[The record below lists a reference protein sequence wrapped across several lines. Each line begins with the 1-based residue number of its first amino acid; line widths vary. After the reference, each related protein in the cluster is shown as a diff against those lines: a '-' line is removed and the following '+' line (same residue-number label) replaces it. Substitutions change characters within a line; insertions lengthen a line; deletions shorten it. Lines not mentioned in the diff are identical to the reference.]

1 MNKNV
6 DWKKY
11 VIVFIITL
19 ALFITAI
26 IVSSSLNEK
35 KFSSLKSIQDQ
46 IAVDLLSSEVQY
58 SLLEEQS
65 CSDVTNSVLSQELGN
80 FADKI
85 EYSENNNIGSTSDL
99 TDLKKN
105 YSLLEIKD
113 YLLMKKV
120 TKRCGIKSSF
130 ILYFYANSADCTD
143 CTKQS
148 YALTSLR
155 EKYPE
160 LRVYSFDYNLDLSAV
175 RALIA
180 IYKIPNNLPAIVID
194 EKTYAGFQ
202 DATTIEKIIGPA
214 LKPVE
219 KKTTTKTKKSE
230 SVSVPA
236 TTTESQ

>member
-1 MNKNV
+1 MIDYMQTH

-11 VIVFIITL
+11 VIVFFITV

-26 IVSSSLNEK
+26 VVSSKLNEK
-35 KFSSLKSIQDQ
+35 KFSSLKSIQDK

-80 FADKI
+80 FAEKI
-85 EYSENNNIGSTSDL
+85 EYSENNNIGTIEDL
-99 TDLKKN
+99 NELKKN

-120 TKRCGIKSSF
+120 TRRCGIKSSF
-130 ILYFYANSADCTD
+130 ILYFYTTSNECVE

-148 YALTSLR
+148 IVLTSLR

-175 RALIA
+175 KALIA
-180 IYKIPNNLPAIVID
+180 IYKIPNNLPAIVIN

-202 DATTIEKIIGPA
+202 DMESIEKIVGPA

-219 KKTTTKTKKSE
+219 KAIKKSTTKTI
-230 SVSVPA
+230 PA
-236 TTTESQ
+236 SATIEE